1 MATTTVG
8 NGFKVAFSRRGRILR
23 AHATSDAR
31 GLETSV
37 GLWLAIAEEARRL
50 NLETMLVVGEM
61 RGEPMSTA
69 DLQAFFPRIAGHGL
83 ERIRIAYVEAR
94 SLKFPPIEKGEIL
107 GRESGFNVRVFTHEA
122 NALMWLR
129 HGEV

>member
-1 MATTTVG
+1 MATTRVG
-8 NGFKVAFSRRGRILR
+8 KGFKVVFSRHGRMLR

-50 NLETMLVVGEM
+50 KPDTMLVVGEM

-83 ERIRIAYVEAR
+83 EQIRVAYVEAR

-107 GRESGFNVRVFTHEA
+107 GLENGFNVRVFTNEA
-122 NALMWLR
+122 NALIWLR
-129 HGEV
+129 HGEA